1 MRRTYLRG
9 DVGLEA
15 EMGVD
20 VEEER
25 REEEG
30 RRKLGA
36 LGYAKGL
43 SKVVVEEEEEEE
55 GPEKKSAD
63 ELQEEADWLAEDV
76 RSVSL
81 LPRLRWLTFQ

>member
-1 MRRTYLRG
+1 MRG

-55 GPEKKSAD
+55 IGRAH
-63 ELQEEADWLAEDV
+63 V
-76 RSVSL
+76 
-81 LPRLRWLTFQ
+81 